1 LAEPLGCCINGL
13 ELCNVKLGDTVAV
26 IGAGPA
32 GCMLM
37 RLARSFG
44 ALRVIAVQRSR
55 ARLEVA
61 RTLGGADA
69 VICSQD
75 GDPVPAVLAATDGQG
90 ADVVITANS
99 SVETHEQALRMA
111 RNRGRINLFGG
122 LGRGARPIALE
133 SNLIHYKELLLTG
146 SHGSV
151 PRQHRLA
158 LEVLAAGVIRA
169 SDYITHTF
177 PLDQIGDAFRGAE
190 RRDGLKVIVH
200 PHEGGAA

>member
-1 LAEPLGCCINGL
+1 M
-13 ELCNVKLGDTVAV
+13 V

-44 ALRVIAVQRSR
+44 AARVIAVQRSR
-55 ARLEVA
+55 ARVEAAL
-61 RTLGGADA
+61 RLGGADQA
-69 VICSQD
+69 ICAED
-75 GDPVPAVLAATDGQG
+75 IDPVEGVLDATAGEG

-99 SVETHEQALRMA
+99 SVETHEQALRMV

-122 LGRGARPIALE
+122 LPRDARPISL
-133 SNLIHYKELLLTG
+133 STNLIHYRELVLTG

-158 LEVLAAGVIRA
+158 LDLLAAGVINA
-169 SDYITHTF
+169 GAYITHTF
-177 PLDQIGDAFRGAE
+177 PLGEVLAAFAAAE
-190 RRDGLKVIVH
+190 DHVGMKVIVH
-200 PHEGGAA
+200 PQRMGAERE